1 MIRLRNLCVAAL
13 LVVFLS
19 AATASAQ
26 QMSGTVKDVYPA
38 QRQLVIADPR
48 GTPYVFGM
56 DEDAQ
61 VYVDDM
67 PAVLEDLQKGDRVAV
82 IYRVEEDQLLAIEV
96 RCRR

>member
-1 MIRLRNLCVAAL
+1 MIRLQNLCVVAL
-13 LVVFLS
+13 LVLFLS
-19 AATASAQ
+19 AATVRAQ

-38 QRQLVIADPR
+38 QRQLVVADQN
-48 GTPYVFGM
+48 GTPNVFGM

-82 IYRVEEDQLLAIEV
+82 IYRVEEDQLLAIEI
-96 RCRR
+96 RCRK